1 MTDQQKI
8 NECIELIANF
18 AYIDGEHHKQWLIAK
33 VARILVG
40 EKEWEANWKGRIDE
54 GVAP

>member
-1 MTDQQKI
+1 MTDKQKI

-40 EKEWEANWKGRIDE
+40 EEEWAANWDGDIDE
-54 GVAP
+54 GTPP

>member
-1 MTDQQKI
+1 MTPEQKI
-8 NECIELIANF
+8 NECIELIAHF

-40 EKEWEANWKGRIDE
+40 EKEWAENWDGNIDK